1 MTEPDARQAGR
12 AGWPA
17 RPPAGGVD
25 RELLAPL
32 LPGGEPVEQL
42 LRRAQFFVP
51 GEPSGDFREVHRKG
65 GRGAEEFYRERWR
78 HDKVVRSTHGVN
90 CTGSCSWK
98 VYVKDGIITWETQQ
112 TDYPSAGPDSPEYE
126 PRGCPRGASFSWY
139 TYSPSRVR
147 YPYVRGQLLD
157 IWREARGR
165 LGDPVTAWAEITAD
179 PQRTARYKD
188 ARGMGGFVR
197 STWPEVSELIA
208 AAHVHTISAFGPD
221 RVVGFSPIPA
231 MSQVSYS
238 AGTRFLSMIGGT
250 ILSFYDWYADMPIA
264 SPQVFGDQT
273 DVPES
278 ADWWNSSY
286 LMIWGTNLPI
296 TRTPDAHFMTE
307 ARYRGQKVVVVSPD
321 YSDHTKFADDWLAAV
336 PGTDGALGMA
346 MGHVILT
353 EFFRDRQV
361 PYFTGYVKSYTD
373 LPFLVTLRERGDGYV
388 PDRFLTAADL
398 GHAGQDAAHQTVL
411 LDSATGEPF
420 LPGGTLA
427 SRFSEA
433 GQGRWNLDLGGTDP
447 VLTLYGMHEDAV
459 AVDLPRFDAG
469 ETEGGGVIRRGVPV
483 VRSVRSW
490 SPRSSIC

>member
-1 MTEPDARQAGR
+1 MTESASRRADTADGQAGYPR
-12 AGWPA
+12 AGS
-17 RPPAGGVD
+17 PAGGSAG
-25 RELLAPL
+25 ELLAPL
-32 LPGGEPVEQL
+32 LPGGEPVEGL

-51 GEPSGDFREVHRKG
+51 GEQSGDFREVHRKG

-98 VYVKDGIITWETQQ
+98 VFVKDGIITWETQQ

-147 YPYVRGQLLD
+147 YPYVRGALLEM
-157 IWREARGR
+157 WREARAR
-165 LGDPVTAWAEITAD
+165 LGDPVAAWAEITAD

-197 STWPEVSELIA
+197 SAWPEVSELIA

-278 ADWWNSSY
+278 ADWFNSSY
-286 LMIWGTNLPI
+286 LIIWGTNLPI

-321 YSDHTKFADDWLAAV
+321 STLERNMASRSTSAALSTTS
-336 PGTDGALGMA
+336 P
-346 MGHVILT
+346 I
-353 EFFRDRQV
+353 
-361 PYFTGYVKSYTD
+361 
-373 LPFLVTLRERGDGYV
+373 
-388 PDRFLTAADL
+388 
-398 GHAGQDAAHQTVL
+398 DAATSKAR
-411 LDSATGEPF
+411 DSHDGP
-420 LPGGTLA
+420 
-427 SRFSEA
+427 SRK
-433 GQGRWNLDLGGTDP
+433 
-447 VLTLYGMHEDAV
+447 
-459 AVDLPRFDAG
+459 
-469 ETEGGGVIRRGVPV
+469 VPV
-483 VRSVRSW
+483 EMMPVA
-490 SPRSSIC
+490 ITNAK